1 MVQFLHLGL
10 IDNKMINEIKKWL
23 EEEQEKCKIKTRFY
37 LEYEKDFDKQL
48 YSWYSGKA
56 DTCKLLLNF
65 IEEISYKYMDDFK

>member
-37 LEYEKDFDKQL
+37 LEDEKDFDKQL